1 MSYLFKDFKSLK
13 NYFGGFK
20 IGKER
25 SKIKVLGGG
34 LGEPRHYYSEI

>member
-1 MSYLFKDFKSLK
+1 MSYLFRDFKGPK

-25 SKIKVLGGG
+25 SKIRVLGGG
-34 LGEPRHYYSEI
+34 LGIKTCVTLL